1 MNEYVV
7 IINVPVHDIHATCV
21 AIRVQAINADAAREI
36 ALQQHFGGRQVVGV
50 SCSVVQV

>member
-1 MNEYVV
+1 MAEYVV

-21 AIRVQAINADAAREI
+21 AIRVQAVNADAAREK
-36 ALQQHFGGRQVVGV
+36 ALQQHFGNQKVIGV